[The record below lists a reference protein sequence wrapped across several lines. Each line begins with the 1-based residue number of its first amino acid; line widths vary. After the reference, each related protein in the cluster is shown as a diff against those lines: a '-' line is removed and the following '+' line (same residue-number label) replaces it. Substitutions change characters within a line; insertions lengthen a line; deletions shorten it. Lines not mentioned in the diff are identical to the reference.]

1 MVQFISRTL
10 TCRGFCISLVQW
22 FLSKDTVEI
31 YENSNQ
37 SWWPVAGISKS
48 LAGTGV
54 QMKGHR
60 VEN

>member
-1 MVQFISRTL
+1 MVQFISRTV

-48 LAGTGV
+48 LADTGV
-54 QMKGHR
+54 
-60 VEN
+60 